1 MRRHHLLCMAFVGAC
16 LFLLVGFN
24 DQMKRVHNP
33 QMMSIAHRGASGLAP
48 ENTRSA
54 FHKAVEL
61 RADYLEFDVHLSKD
75 GELVIMHDERIDRT
89 TNGSGYIKDLTLP
102 ELRLLEVGG
111 LFSEDFRGE
120 SIMTLN
126 ELLEEFYNQVGLL
139 IELKNPQSYP
149 GIEEKVVALLMD
161 YDDISSIIVQSFDVE
176 SMRKIHTLLPEI
188 EVGILIHPSESI
200 LTAKKLDEL
209 TSFASYINF
218 NVSFLSKRMVDNVHE
233 RGSKVLVWSKKDQR
247 LVAKAQK
254 FGVDGIIT
262 DFSTWPTDEPIY
274 LVQE

>member
-102 ELRLLEVGG
+102 ELRLLDVGG

-126 ELLEEFYNQVGLL
+126 ELLEEFYDQVGLL

-254 FGVDGIIT
+254 FGVDGIIS

>member
-102 ELRLLEVGG
+102 ELRLLDVGG
-111 LFSEDFRGE
+111 LFSEEFRGE

-126 ELLEEFYNQVGLL
+126 ELLEEFYDQVGLL

-247 LVAKAQK
+247 LVVKAQK
-254 FGVDGIIT
+254 FGVDGIIS

>member
-54 FHKAVEL
+54 FHKAIEL

-89 TNGSGYIKDLTLP
+89 TNGSGYIKDLTLS
-102 ELRLLEVGG
+102 ELRLLDVGG

-126 ELLEEFYNQVGLL
+126 ELLEEFYDQVGLL

-161 YDDISSIIVQSFDVE
+161 YEDISSIIVQSFDVE

>member
-1 MRRHHLLCMAFVGAC
+1 MRRHHLLCMAIVGAC

-33 QMMSIAHRGASGLAP
+33 QMISVAHRGASSFAP

-75 GELVIMHDERIDRT
+75 GELVIMHDDRIDRT

-102 ELRLLEVGG
+102 ELKLLDVGG

-120 SIMTLN
+120 PIMTLN
-126 ELLEEFYNQVGLL
+126 ELLEEFYDQVGLL
-139 IELKNPQSYP
+139 IELKNPQAYP
-149 GIEEKVVALLMD
+149 GIEEKVASLLMD
-161 YDDISSIIVQSFDVE
+161 YDDISSIIIQSFDVE

-188 EVGILIHPSESI
+188 EIGILIHPSESI
-200 LTAKKLDEL
+200 LSAKKLHEL

-233 RGSKVLVWSKKDQR
+233 QGSKVLVWSKKDKR
-247 LVAKAQK
+247 LVEKAQK
-254 FGVDGIIT
+254 FGVDGIIS
-262 DFSTWPTDEPIY
+262 DFSTWPTNEPIY
-274 LVQE
+274 LAQE